1 MGKIIVMTLKPKD
14 IDINKAI
21 AVCERNGVHVSS
33 APEGRKFVVKVND
46 NGSTITYEATV
57 YAHRINS
64 AIKSTWRFHAA
75 KILNQKKEADAQ

>member
-1 MGKIIVMTLKPKD
+1 MTIVMTLQPND
-14 IDINKAI
+14 IDINQAI

-33 APEGRKFVVKVND
+33 EPIGRKFSIKVDD
-46 NGSTITYEATV
+46 NGKVRNYEKTV

-64 AIKSTWRFHAA
+64 AIKKTWRFHAA